1 MAPDSESE
9 TVAVRVTAGM
19 MEARVPRVVTAAVWM
34 ADAPEARV
42 VAVAM
47 LEVVLAGGSS
57 DEAVGEVE
65 RVLLEV
71 VMQAVVVT
79 WDLMVASAATRP
91 LAGDVA
97 EIGAGAA
104 AAAARPLLNL
114 PMMRAMAAH
123 PWWQNIWRSRHIRLQ
138 SRRGRRHQAAR
149 SDATSLCAKRSSF
162 V

>member
-104 AAAARPLLNL
+104 AAAARP
-114 PMMRAMAAH
+114 
-123 PWWQNIWRSRHIRLQ
+123 
-138 SRRGRRHQAAR
+138 
-149 SDATSLCAKRSSF
+149 
-162 V
+162 